1 MNDNLKQQ
9 TIIGIADS
17 LLLNKIEGFEIF
29 LVNVISNNFDLVE
42 SQIAV
47 IGHFEDIEIDNQ
59 YVFEGNLFSNQ
70 KYGLVFQV
78 DDYRIYDPL
87 NDEIQDDQPQQ
98 LLEPRKQKNTTNQF
112 DFSNQNF
119 DNFDKQM
126 EILGVQKTS
135 IKILD
140 DLYGYKI
147 LEMLK
152 ENPYIAYI
160 EKRAMTFLEA
170 DRLADKLN
178 FKSNDSRRIQ
188 AAIVRI
194 VENAVNIDGDLYL
207 LKSQI
212 IERISQLVDDDDQTL
227 ANQFDIQIDDLI
239 ERNLLIENED
249 KYYFP
254 EYFQAEKAIANQ
266 LNKFNQKTESPKR
279 YQVISD
285 IDLDDFQI
293 KAVKQVFKNNLLLI
307 SGKPETGKTTIIK
320 SILDTRKELV
330 ESQKL
335 SQRQIKLVTPTSR
348 SAQQLSKLTNYPAST
363 LSNLLKINNQMETEY
378 NQENPLDV
386 DIVIIDESSMIDVL
400 LFERFLLALPN
411 SAQLILIGD
420 PNQVPQVGAGQVFAD
435 LVNSKKIATITLENV
450 YRRNKVSTI
459 DQLADEIN
467 AGIFSDDFSKK
478 TIDRSFVKA
487 NHKDL
492 EQVITKI
499 LNVIKKSKI
508 PLDEIQI
515 LAFVYSGP
523 AGVDALNRLSQSI
536 LNPEQKSYTFFDDIT
551 FKIGDKVMQTVNDN
565 QREIYSGDQGIVY
578 SIKKDGNFEIEVKF
592 DDRKIVYQNEQ
603 IKQLTLAYATTI
615 QKAQGN
621 QFQVAI
627 LVLLNQFIDFLNRD
641 SLYTAVTRTQN
652 SLFMIGELPAFQA
665 VIGKQASQR
674 NSTLNQWLTKESKKD
689 LLTDQSIFADHFEI
703 DSSQESSQIVSDEQ
717 LPLLTQELIYS
728 GNFNPMI
735 GMDSLKPEDFDDAN
749 HK

>member
-112 DFSNQNF
+112 DLSNQNF

-266 LNKFNQKTESPKR
+266 LNKFNQKTESPKK

-703 DSSQESSQIVSDEQ
+703 NSSQESSQIVSDEQ
-717 LPLLTQELIYS
+717 IPLLTQELIYS

>member
-29 LVNVISNNFDLVE
+29 LVNVISNNFDLAE

-47 IGHFEDIEIDNQ
+47 IGHFEDLEIDNQ
-59 YVFEGNLFSNQ
+59 YIFNGNLFSNE

-78 DDYRIYDPL
+78 DDYQIYDPT
-87 NDEIQDDQPQQ
+87 QDDQAQQ
-98 LLEPRKQKNTTNQF
+98 LLEP
-112 DFSNQNF
+112 SNQKKATDQTAFADKNF

-126 EILGVQKTS
+126 EILGVQKKS
-135 IKILD
+135 IQNLD

-188 AAIVRI
+188 AAIIRI
-194 VENAVNIDGDLYL
+194 MENAANIEGDLYL
-207 LKSQI
+207 EKPQI
-212 IERISQLVDDDDQTL
+212 LERISQLVDDSDQTL
-227 ANQFDIQIDDLI
+227 TNQFDIQIDDLI
-239 ERNLLIENED
+239 DRNLLIEND
-249 KYYFP
+249 GKYYFP
-254 EYFQAEKAIANQ
+254 EYFQAEKTIASQ
-266 LNKFNQKTESPKR
+266 LNRLNQKTESPKQ

-320 SILDTRKELV
+320 SILDTRNELV
-330 ESQKL
+330 EKQKL
-335 SQRQIKLVTPTSR
+335 SQREISLVTPTNR
-348 SAQQLSKLTNYPAST
+348 AAQQLSKLTSHPVST
-363 LSNLLKINNQMETEY
+363 LSDLLKLNDQNQSEY
-378 NQENPLDV
+378 NQENPLNL
-386 DIVIIDESSMIDVL
+386 DIVIVDESSMIDAL

-420 PNQVPQVGAGQVFAD
+420 PNQVPQIGAGQVFAD
-435 LVNSKKIATITLENV
+435 LVNSKKIATINLENV
-450 YRRNKVSTI
+450 YRRNKASTI
-459 DQLADEIN
+459 NQLASQIDD
-467 AGIFSDDFSKK
+467 GIFPDDFSQK
-478 TIDRSFVKA
+478 TIDRSFIKA
-487 NHKDL
+487 NDKDL

-499 LNVIKKSKI
+499 LKLVKKSKI

-515 LAFVYSGP
+515 LAFIYSGP

-551 FKIGDKVMQTVNDN
+551 FKIGDKVMQTINDN
-565 QREIYSGDQGIVY
+565 QREIYAGDQGIVY

-592 DDRKIVYQNEQ
+592 NDRKIVYQNEE

-621 QFQVAI
+621 QFQVVI
-627 LVLLNQFIDFLNRD
+627 LVLLNQFIDFVNRNL
-641 SLYTAVTRTQN
+641 LYTAVTRTQN

-665 VIGKQASQR
+665 TIGKQVSSR
-674 NSTLNQWLTKESKKD
+674 NTTIAQWLTKESKKD

-703 DSSQESSQIVSDEQ
+703 DANQENSQIVSDNQ

-735 GMDSLKPEDFDDAN
+735 GMDSLKPEDFDDTN